1 MMRSV
6 FSGVSGLKNHQT
18 RMDVIGNNISNVNTT
33 GFKSSRV
40 TFADTLNQ
48 NLSGATS
55 PKDNIGG
62 TNPKQIG
69 LGSGVATVDL
79 LFTDGTVQSTGKN
92 TDLSL
97 SGNGLFVVK
106 NGNQT
111 YYTRNGAFEFD
122 ANGNYVMPGSGMFV
136 QGWMAQ
142 DDGSLVTNGDP
153 GIINVPAG
161 KSMDAS
167 STTTVTYANNLN
179 SAMPTIASASGGEEV
194 KDSFNT
200 AGDAVTA
207 GTEYNP
213 VYLTLSDG
221 SKATGSQYNPDWSYG
236 YTITTEGEGVTGS
249 DRNVLTL
256 TCKDGLTVP
265 GLTSGTYT
273 VGGYYNSPAVT
284 TTGAQSPT
292 ASDSNPVTLTM
303 SDGSTH
309 TVTSGTFTVGS
320 STTNLDS
327 YDINGGVIDGYVTAY
342 SVSHLIDKIDVS
354 NPGGGLGTTF
364 HVGGTA
370 THTLTATGDKTT
382 ASSSVPVKVAFS
394 NGYSFDGVDGTTYTV
409 GDVITSPPVTSGNI
423 PVTSAN
429 ASDVKIKLEN
439 GDTISVPPGTY
450 TIGQDYTYT
459 SSPYTW
465 ISNDENHITLKIG
478 DTTTKYTSVNSSNS
492 GLDRIFSISGGDGPY
507 TVTSDVAAGAT
518 SITLK
523 GASGDTYTFD
533 VSETGGVGDPIPA
546 GTAVT
551 VSGGTWEGTST
562 TSKIKSYTVSGEI
575 SSLTETYNINSID
588 GVKGYMA
595 TTTAP
600 VTLTMS
606 DGSTVKET
614 AGTYLLGT
622 SLPVTTTATVY
633 DTLGNA
639 FSVPIYFTKT
649 ETSSVTGNTWTVSV
663 AIDGTGKNTLTGSD
677 GSTTTIE
684 MPDTKLQFD
693 TNGHYTSGDG
703 IVNLT
708 MTNGSGEKQNVQ
720 VNLTALTQFAGS
732 NTVNGSTDGYAA
744 GTLES
749 VSIDSAGIITGTY
762 TNGIRRY
769 EAQVA
774 VAQFTNASGLTK
786 TGDSLYQSSSN
797 SGTPNVKTASDLGVK
812 ITPSSLEMSNVDIA
826 NEFADMIIT
835 QRGFQSNS
843 KMITVGDEMLETVI
857 NMKR

>member
-194 KDSFNT
+194 KDSFT
-200 AGDAVTA
+200 TVGDTVTC

-213 VYLTLSDG
+213 VYLTLEDG
-221 SKATGSQYNPDWSYG
+221 TTVTGSQYNPEWSYG
-236 YTITTEGEGVTGS
+236 YTITNTGDGATAS
-249 DRNVLTL
+249 NSNVLTL
-256 TCKDGLTVP
+256 HLDGGSTVT
-265 GLTSGTYT
+265 GINGTTYT
-273 VGGYYNSPAVT
+273 VGGYYDSPAVSTRGAQVEAT
-284 TTGAQSPT
+284 TT
-292 ASDSNPVTLTM
+292 NPVTLTM

-309 TVTSGTFTVGS
+309 TATTGIFTVGYS
-320 STTNLDS
+320 NLPLDS
-327 YDINGGVIDGYVTAY
+327 YDINGNPIEGYVKSY
-342 SVSHLIDKIDVS
+342 SKSYLINSIDVD
-354 NPGGGLGTTF
+354 NPGGGSGTTF

-370 THTLTATGDKTT
+370 KHTVSSVGDEATATTDM
-382 ASSSVPVKVAFS
+382 PVTVRLN
-394 NGYSFDGVDGTTYTV
+394 NGYSFAGEGGTTYKV
-409 GDVITSPPVTSGNI
+409 GDAITAPTVTSGSIDINYI
-423 PVTSAN
+423 NSDSVTF
-429 ASDVKIKLEN
+429 KLSN
-439 GDTISVPPGTY
+439 GHSISGMPTGTY
-450 TIGQDYTYT
+450 SIGQSYTYT
-459 SSPYTW
+459 QSPYTW
-465 ISNDENHITLKIG
+465 TADAANKITISLGGHSYVCESANFTD
-478 DTTTKYTSVNSSNS
+478 
-492 GLDRIFSISGGDGPY
+492 LDDIASYSYF
-507 TVTSDVAAGAT
+507 TVTSDTAAGAT
-518 SITLK
+518 SITVEDP
-523 GASGDTYTFD
+523 SGTPYTFALTSGLEAD
-533 VSETGGVGDPIPA
+533 VEA
-546 GTAVT
+546 GTLMSAN
-551 VSGGTWEGTST
+551 GGKWVGTSVT
-562 TSKIKSYTVSGEI
+562 DTITSYTVSGTV
-575 SSLTETYNINSID
+575 SSLTTTYDITSAE
-588 GVKGYMA
+588 GVKGYVA
-595 TTTAP
+595 TKDKP

-606 DGSTVKET
+606 DDSTVKET

>member
-1 MMRSV
+1 MMRSL

-40 TFADTLNQ
+40 TFADALNQ
-48 NLSGATS
+48 NLSGAS
-55 PKDNIGG
+55 APKENVGG

-69 LGSGVATVDL
+69 LGSGIATVDL

-142 DDGSLVTNGDP
+142 EDGSLVTNGDP
-153 GIINVPAG
+153 GTINVPAG

-167 STTTVTYANNLN
+167 ATTTVTYANNLN
-179 SAMPTIASASGGEEV
+179 SAMPTIASASGGEEL
-194 KDSFNT
+194 KDSFT
-200 AGDAVTA
+200 TVGDTVTC
-207 GTEYNP
+207 GSEYNP
-213 VYLTLSDG
+213 VYLTLENG
-221 SKATGSQYNPDWSYG
+221 STVTASTYNSAWKYG
-236 YTITTEGEGVTGS
+236 YTITETGKGATASNLYDVT
-249 DRNVLTL
+249 LTL
-256 TCKDGLTVP
+256 ADGTTAT
-265 GLTSGTYT
+265 GTSGTTYT
-273 VGGYYNSPAVT
+273 VGGYYNETAVT
-284 TTGAQSPT
+284 TQGAQITATPT
-292 ASDSNPVTLTM
+292 NPVTLTM

-309 TVTSGTFTVGS
+309 TATTGTYTIGS
-320 STTNLDS
+320 STLTVDN
-327 YDINGGVIDGYVTAY
+327 YDVNGDLIEGYVSSY
-342 SVSHLIDKIDVS
+342 SISKKITSIDVT
-354 NPGGGLGTTF
+354 NTGGGSGVTF
-364 HVGGTA
+364 YVGGTA
-370 THTLTATGDKTT
+370 SYTTSTTGDEATGSTT
-382 ASSSVPVKVAFS
+382 IPVTVTLGNGFS
-394 NGYSFDGVDGTTYTV
+394 FTGETGTTYTV
-409 GDVITSPPVTSGNI
+409 GDVITSPTISTSGSSI
-423 PVTSAN
+423 TVTSAN
-429 ASDVKIKLEN
+429 SGDVEFILAN
-439 GDTISVPPGTY
+439 GHTVSGMPSGTY
-450 TIGQDYTYT
+450 SVDQGYTYT
-459 SSPYTW
+459 QSPYTW
-465 ISNDENHITLKIG
+465 ASSTSNPITITIG
-478 DTTTKYTSVNSSNS
+478 ANSYHSTTDTFNSLASVYD
-492 GLDRIFSISGGDGPY
+492 LTGGDGPF
-507 TVTSDVAAGAT
+507 TVTADVAAGDS
-518 SITLK
+518 SITVL
-523 GASGDTYTFD
+523 GNSGNTYTINID
-533 VSETGGVGDPIPA
+533 ETGGFAAAIAA
-546 GTAVT
+546 GTEIEVN
-551 VSGGTWEGTST
+551 GGSWSGTSV
-562 TSKIKSYTVSGEI
+562 TSTIEGITVTGPI
-575 SSLTETYNINSID
+575 SSLTTTYDITSIE
-588 GVKGYMA
+588 GVKGYVA
-595 TTTAP
+595 TKDKP

-606 DGSTVKET
+606 DDSTVKET

-649 ETSSVTGNTWTVSV
+649 ETSSVNGNTWTVSV
-663 AIDGTGKNTLTGSD
+663 AIDGTGKNTLTGND
-677 GSTTTIE
+677 GSTTTIT
-684 MPDTKLQFD
+684 MPDTELHFD
-693 TNGHYTSGDG
+693 TNGHYTSGEST
-703 IVNLT
+703 VTLT
-708 MTNGSGEKQNVQ
+708 MTNGSGETQTVQ
-720 VNLTALTQFAGS
+720 VNLTSLTQFSGS
-732 NTVNGSTDGYAA
+732 NTVNGTTDGYAA

-749 VSIDSAGIITGTY
+749 ISIDSAGIITGTY
-762 TNGIRRY
+762 TNGVRRY

-826 NEFADMIIT
+826 NEFADMIVT